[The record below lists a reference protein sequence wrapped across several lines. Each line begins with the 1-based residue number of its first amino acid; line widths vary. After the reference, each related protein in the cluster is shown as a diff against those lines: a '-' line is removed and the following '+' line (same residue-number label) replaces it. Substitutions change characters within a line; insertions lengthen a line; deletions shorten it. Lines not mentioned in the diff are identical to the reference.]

1 MATSKKTRKP
11 VRPAP
16 EKAPPAPSG
25 GRSSTGRPQGFMQR
39 NSLTLEFAVRM
50 VVSLVGLALTGAAQE
65 NAERASHGLPPET
78 VGEYLGSGS
87 FQSTLFENWESEFLQ
102 MGLFV
107 LLTVWLRQ
115 RGSAESRKMD
125 PEEETPD
132 PEVPKAE
139 QPWPVRAGGLWKSL
153 YAHSLSAAL
162 LLLFAVSGVAHFVAS
177 WRHHAE
183 VQARH
188 GEAVTPMAQYAG
200 EPQFWFESFQ
210 NWQSEFLAVIALAL
224 LSIWLRE
231 KDSTQSKPLTAR
243 HTDTGH

>member
-16 EKAPPAPSG
+16 KKAPPAPSD

-39 NSLTLEFAVRM
+39 NSLTLAFAVLM
-50 VVSLVGLALTGAAQE
+50 VLSLVGHALTGAAQE
-65 NAERASHGLPPET
+65 NVERASHGLPPET
-78 VGEYLGSGS
+78 VGEYLGGGS

-125 PEEETPD
+125 PEEED
-132 PEVPKAE
+132 PETKVPRAE
-139 QPWPVRAGGLWKSL
+139 QPWPVRAGGAWKSL
-153 YAHSLSAAL
+153 YAHSLSIAL

-177 WRHHAE
+177 WRQHAE
-183 VQARH
+183 DQARH
-188 GEAVTPMAQYAG
+188 GEPVTPMADYLG

-210 NWQSEFLAVIALAL
+210 NWQSEFLAVVALVL